1 MKTAQTHLSAESALV
16 ERVTS
21 TGNVVR
27 LELKPLANDEVKILA
42 YHRKTV
48 GSREFKRV
56 RSEEGA
62 VYPFARLNL
71 DASFDDLFGL
81 SEAA

>member
-1 MKTAQTHLSAESALV
+1 MKNQARHLFDRSTFV
-16 ERVTS
+16 ERETS